1 MPKIRIQNLTK
12 IFGEP
17 AGPALELLEQGLDR
31 KEILKRTGLTLGI
44 ADVSFDVEQG
54 EVVVVMGL
62 SGCGKSTLIRCLNRL
77 IEPTTGTVE
86 IDGQDIAR
94 LDTKSVL
101 KLRREKFGMVFQN
114 FALFPHR
121 TILENVAFGLE
132 VRGMEPGDREARA
145 HESLRQVG
153 LEGWEQAYPAQLSG
167 GMQQRVGLAR
177 ALAVDPDILLMDE
190 AFSALDPLIRRD
202 MQHELI
208 ALQSQVKKTIVF
220 ITHDLDEALK
230 LGDRIV
236 LMKDGYVVQVG
247 TPEEILDS
255 PANRYVERFLED
267 VDKSQ
272 VLTAGT
278 VMRDAGAVGFRHEG
292 PRTLLHRMEKISYS
306 SLLVLDRDNSLAGHV
321 LAEDAAEAIRR
332 GDRNVDDIL
341 RTDGPRV
348 GPDETLAGL
357 INLLAD
363 TRIPVAVVNEAGR
376 LLGTVV
382 KSNVLSA
389 LADAQGNGEGG
400 KTRPA
405 ESIESTEAPAA

>member
-17 AGPALELLEQGLDR
+17 AGPALELLKQGLDR

-44 ADVSFDVEQG
+44 ADVSFEVEQG
-54 EVVVVMGL
+54 EIVVVMGL

-77 IEPTTGTVE
+77 IEPTTGSVE

-94 LDTKSVL
+94 LDAKSVL
-101 KLRREKFGMVFQN
+101 KLRRKKFGMVFQN

-121 TILENVAFGLE
+121 TLLENVAFGLE
-132 VRGMEPGDREARA
+132 VRDMDPAERDTRA
-145 HESLRQVG
+145 NESLRQVG

-247 TPEEILDS
+247 TPEEILAS
-255 PANRYVERFLED
+255 PANRYVERFVED

-292 PRTLLHRMEKISYS
+292 PRTLLHRMEKLSYS
-306 SLLVLDRDNSLAGHV
+306 SLLVLNRDNTLAGHV
-321 LAEDAAEAIRR
+321 LAEDAAEAIHR
-332 GDRNVDDIL
+332 GDQDIDNIL
-341 RTDGPRV
+341 NTDGPRV
-348 GPDETLAGL
+348 GPDEPLAGL

-363 TRIPVAVVNEAGR
+363 IRIPVAVVSESGR

-389 LADAQGNGEGG
+389 LAGAKAGEDD
-400 KTRPA
+400 TPA
-405 ESIESTEAPAA
+405 VPDESQEAPAA

>member
-1 MPKIRIQNLTK
+1 MPKIRIENLTK

-17 AGPALELLEQGLDR
+17 AEPALELLEQGLDR

-54 EVVVVMGL
+54 EIVVVMGL
-62 SGCGKSTLIRCLNRL
+62 SGCGKSTLIRCINRL
-77 IEPTTGTVE
+77 IEPTTGCVE

-94 LDTKSVL
+94 LDAESVL
-101 KLRREKFGMVFQN
+101 KLRRSKFGMVFQN

-132 VRGMEPGDREARA
+132 VRNMDPAERDNRA
-145 HESLRQVG
+145 NESLRQVG

-208 ALQSQVKKTIVF
+208 ELQSQVKKTIVF

-247 TPEEILDS
+247 TPEEILAS
-255 PANRYVERFLED
+255 PANRYVERFVED

-278 VMRDAGAVGFRHEG
+278 VMRDAGAVGFRHDG
-292 PRTLLHRMEKISYS
+292 PRTLLHRMEKLSYS
-306 SLLVLDRDNSLAGHV
+306 SLLVLNRDNTLAGYV
-321 LAEDAAEAIRR
+321 LAEDAAAAIRR
-332 GDRNVDDIL
+332 GDQDINDIL
-341 RTDGPRV
+341 KTDGPRV
-348 GPDETLAGL
+348 GPDEPLTGL

-363 TRIPVAVVNEAGR
+363 TRIPVAVISESGR

-389 LADAQGNGEGG
+389 LADAKAGEHD
-400 KTRPA
+400 TPTVPD
-405 ESIESTEAPAA
+405 ESPEAPAA

>member
-17 AGPALELLEQGLDR
+17 AGPALELLRQGLDR
-31 KEILKRTGLTLGI
+31 REILQRTGLTLGI
-44 ADVSFDVEQG
+44 ADVSFDVEEG
-54 EVVVVMGL
+54 EIVVVMGL
-62 SGCGKSTLIRCLNRL
+62 SGCGKSTLIRCINRL
-77 IEPTTGTVE
+77 IEPTAGRVE
-86 IDGQDIAR
+86 VDGRDISRMGHDA
-94 LDTKSVL
+94 VL
-101 KLRREKFGMVFQN
+101 EMRRSKFGMVFQN

-121 TILENVAFGLE
+121 TILDNVAFGLE
-132 VRGMEPGDREARA
+132 VQGMPAQDRETRA
-145 HESLRQVG
+145 QESLQQVG
-153 LEGWEQAYPAQLSG
+153 LDGWEHAYPDQLSG

-177 ALAVDPDILLMDE
+177 ALTVDPDILLMDE

-208 ALQSQVKKTIVF
+208 ALQSRVRKTIVF

-236 LMKDGYVVQVG
+236 LMKDGYVVQIG

-255 PANRYVERFLED
+255 PANRYVERFVED

-272 VLTAGT
+272 VFTAGT
-278 VMRDAGAVGFRHEG
+278 VMRDPGVVAFAHEG
-292 PRTLLHRMEKISYS
+292 PRNVLHAMEKASYS
-306 SLLVLDRDNSLAGHV
+306 SLLVLNRDNTLAGYV

-332 GDRNVDDIL
+332 GDRTIDGIL
-341 RTDGPRV
+341 HTDGPRV
-348 GPDETLAGL
+348 GPDEPLTGL
-357 INLLAD
+357 FGLLAD
-363 TRIPVAVVNEAGR
+363 VRIPVAVVDTAGR

-389 LADAQGNGEGG
+389 LADAHGEADGNDRETGQDSE
-400 KTRPA
+400 PS
-405 ESIESTEAPAA
+405 EVPAA